1 MSEENTQRGA
11 GGTSGGIGEFI
22 IGFIMIVGGGYLILN
37 QVTVTSGFWFFWGYN
52 AFGLTLIPLLFG
64 VGILFFNYRSI
75 MGWVLT
81 VAGTVI
87 IFAGIITHLDIY
99 FRPTSLF
106 NTLLMFVLFIG
117 GFGVMARSFRSH

>member
-11 GGTSGGIGEFI
+11 GGTPGGIGEFI

-75 MGWVLT
+75 IGWVLT

-87 IFAGIITHLDIY
+87 IFAGIISHLDIY